1 MQKLI
6 WRVILVSTSLPGLC
20 QSPSAKYEPGT
31 IMAVTRHQNSAAE
44 GDPGIARYEVSIKVG
59 NTLYVGLYTPPDGS
73 NQVEYS
79 AGLER
84 LVSVGTDT
92 LTLPNSRNGT
102 VEVPILR
109 RETLPA
115 QSGIDLS
122 KAPSQYFT
130 MKMQNLTEHLNLSDE
145 QQNKIKPIV
154 EQERGEVGAECF
166 TPTIPR
172 KERFKKWEKIV
183 LASDTKMKPILT
195 SAQWQKLQDI
205 RKEQKQDF
213 KKILEQEKN

>member
-1 MQKLI
+1 MHKLF

-20 QSPSAKYEPGT
+20 QTPAAKYQPGT
-31 IMAVTRHQNSAAE
+31 ITAVTRHQNTAAE

-59 NTLYVGLYTPPDGS
+59 NTIYVGLYTPPDGS

-79 AGLER
+79 ADLER
-84 LVSVGTDT
+84 LVSIGTDT
-92 LTLPNSRNGT
+92 LTLPSRSGT

-115 QSGIDLS
+115 QSGFDIS
-122 KAPSQYFT
+122 KAPGQYFT
-130 MKMQNLTEHLNLSDE
+130 MKMQNLTENLNLTDE
-145 QQNKIKPIV
+145 QQTKIKPIV

-205 RKEQKQDF
+205 RKEQKQDL
-213 KKILEQEKN
+213 KKILEQEKD

>member
-1 MQKLI
+1 MHKLFGL
-6 WRVILVSTSLPGLC
+6 VILVSTSLPGLC
-20 QSPSAKYEPGT
+20 QTPAAKYQPGT
-31 IMAVTRHQNSAAE
+31 IMAVTRHQNTPAE
-44 GDPGIARYEVSIKVG
+44 GDSGIPRYEVSIKVG
-59 NTLYVGLYTPPDGS
+59 NTIYVGLYTPPDGS

-79 AGLER
+79 AGIER

-92 LTLPNSRNGT
+92 LTLPSSRSGT

-115 QSGIDLS
+115 QSGFDIA
-122 KAPSQYFT
+122 KAPGQYFT
-130 MKMQNLTEHLNLSDE
+130 MKMQNLTQNLNLTDE
-145 QQNKIKPIV
+145 QQTKIKPIV

-172 KERFKKWEKIV
+172 KERFKKWESIV

-205 RKEQKQDF
+205 RKEQKQDL

>member
-1 MQKLI
+1 MHKLF

-20 QSPSAKYEPGT
+20 QTPAAKYQPGT
-31 IMAVTRHQNSAAE
+31 ITAVTRHQNTSAE

-59 NTLYVGLYTPPDGS
+59 NTIYVGLYTPPDGS

-79 AGLER
+79 AGIER
-84 LVSVGTDT
+84 LVSIGTDT
-92 LTLPNSRNGT
+92 LTLPSRSGT

-115 QSGIDLS
+115 QSGFDIS
-122 KAPSQYFT
+122 KAPGQYFT
-130 MKMQNLTEHLNLSDE
+130 MKMQNLTENLNLTDE
-145 QQNKIKPIV
+145 QQTKIKPIV

-205 RKEQKQDF
+205 RKEQKQDL
-213 KKILEQEKN
+213 KKILEQEKD

>member
-1 MQKLI
+1 MHKLF
-6 WRVILVSTSLPGLC
+6 WLVIVVSTSLPGLC
-20 QSPSAKYEPGT
+20 QTPAAKYQPGT
-31 IMAVTRHQNSAAE
+31 IMAVTRHQSTSAE
-44 GDPGIARYEVSIKVG
+44 GDSGIARYDVSIKVG

-79 AGLER
+79 AGIER

-92 LTLPNSRNGT
+92 LTLPSSRGGT

-115 QSGIDLS
+115 QDGFDIA
-122 KAPSQYFT
+122 KAPGQYFT
-130 MKMQNLTEHLNLSDE
+130 MKMQNLTQNLNLTDE
-145 QQNKIKPIV
+145 QQTKIKPIV

-205 RKEQKQDF
+205 RKEQKQDL
-213 KKILEQEKN
+213 KKIMEQEKN

>member
-1 MQKLI
+1 MHKLF

-20 QSPSAKYEPGT
+20 QTPAAKYQPGT
-31 IMAVTRHQNSAAE
+31 ITAVTRHQNTAAE

-59 NTLYVGLYTPPDGS
+59 NTIYVGLYTPPDGS

-84 LVSVGTDT
+84 LVSIGTDT
-92 LTLPNSRNGT
+92 LTLPSRSGT

-115 QSGIDLS
+115 QSGFDIS
-122 KAPSQYFT
+122 KAPGQYFT
-130 MKMQNLTEHLNLSDE
+130 MKMQNLTENLNLTDE
-145 QQNKIKPIV
+145 QQTKIKPIV
-154 EQERGEVGAECF
+154 EQERGEVGAECL
-166 TPTIPR
+166 TTTIPR

-205 RKEQKQDF
+205 RKEQKQDL
-213 KKILEQEKN
+213 KKILEQEKD

>member
-1 MQKLI
+1 MRRVFSLI
-6 WRVILVSTSLPGLC
+6 IFVAASMSGLC
-20 QSPSAKYEPGT
+20 QTPSAKYEPGT
-31 IMAVTRHQNSAAE
+31 IMAVTRHQNSASE
-44 GDPGIARYEVSIKVG
+44 GDPGVARYDVSIKVG
-59 NTLYVGLYTPPDGS
+59 NTIYVGLYTPPDGS

-79 AGLER
+79 AGIER

-92 LTLPNSRNGT
+92 LTLPGSKTGT
-102 VEVPILR
+102 VEIPILR

-115 QSGIDLS
+115 QSGFDLS
-122 KAPSQYFT
+122 KAPGQYFT
-130 MKMQNLTEHLNLSDE
+130 MKMQNLTESLNLTDE
-145 QQNKIKPIV
+145 QQTKIKPIV

-195 SAQWQKLQDI
+195 SAQWQKLQDL
-205 RKEQKQDF
+205 RKEQKQDL

>member
-1 MQKLI
+1 MHKLF
-6 WRVILVSTSLPGLC
+6 WSVILVSISLPGLC
-20 QSPSAKYEPGT
+20 QTPAAKYQPGT

-44 GDPGIARYEVSIKVG
+44 GDSGVARYDVSIKVG

-92 LTLPNSRNGT
+92 LTLSSSRNGT

-115 QSGIDLS
+115 QSGFDLS
-122 KAPSQYFT
+122 KAPGQYFT
-130 MKMQNLTEHLNLSDE
+130 MKMQNLTENLNLTDE

>member
-1 MQKLI
+1 MHKLF

-20 QSPSAKYEPGT
+20 QTPAAKYQPGT
-31 IMAVTRHQNSAAE
+31 ITAVTRHQNTAAE

-59 NTLYVGLYTPPDGS
+59 NTIYVGLYTPPDGS

-84 LVSVGTDT
+84 LVSIGTDT
-92 LTLPNSRNGT
+92 LTLPSRSGT

-115 QSGIDLS
+115 QSGFDIS
-122 KAPSQYFT
+122 KAPGQYFT
-130 MKMQNLTEHLNLSDE
+130 MKMQNLTENLNLTDE
-145 QQNKIKPIV
+145 QQTKIKPIV

-205 RKEQKQDF
+205 RKEQKQDL
-213 KKILEQEKN
+213 KKILEQEKD

>member
-1 MQKLI
+1 MHKLF
-6 WRVILVSTSLPGLC
+6 WRLILFSASLPGLS
-20 QSPSAKYEPGT
+20 QNPAAKYQPGT

-59 NTLYVGLYTPPDGS
+59 NTIYVGLYTPPDNS

-92 LTLPNSRNGT
+92 LTLPSTKTGT

-109 RETLPA
+109 RETLQA
-115 QSGIDLS
+115 QPGIDLS
-122 KAPSQYFT
+122 KAPGQYFT
-130 MKMQNLTEHLNLSDE
+130 MKMQNLTENLNLTDE
-145 QQNKIKPIV
+145 QQTKIKPIV

-195 SAQWQKLQDI
+195 SAQWQKLQDL
-205 RKEQKQDF
+205 RKEQKQDL
-213 KKILEQEKN
+213 KKILDQEKN

>member
-1 MQKLI
+1 MRKFF
-6 WRVILVSTSLPGLC
+6 WPVILVSASLPGLC
-20 QSPSAKYEPGT
+20 QAPAAKYQPGT

-44 GDPGIARYEVSIKVG
+44 GDPEIARYEVSIKVG
-59 NTLYVGLYTPPDGS
+59 NTIYVGLYTPPDNS

-79 AGLER
+79 TGIER

-92 LTLPNSRNGT
+92 LTLPGSKTGT
-102 VEVPILR
+102 VEIPILR

-115 QSGIDLS
+115 QSTIDLS
-122 KAPSQYFT
+122 KAPGQYFT
-130 MKMQNLTEHLNLSDE
+130 MKMQNLTENLNLSDE
-145 QQNKIKPIV
+145 QQAKIKPIV

-166 TPTIPR
+166 TPTVPR

-195 SAQWQKLQDI
+195 AAQWQKLQDI
-205 RKEQKQDF
+205 RKEQKQDLR
-213 KKILEQEKN
+213 KILEQEKN

>member
-1 MQKLI
+1 MHKLF
-6 WRVILVSTSLPGLC
+6 WLVIVVSTSLPGLC
-20 QSPSAKYEPGT
+20 QTPAAKYQPGT
-31 IMAVTRHQNSAAE
+31 ITAVTRHQNTSAE

-59 NTLYVGLYTPPDGS
+59 NTIYVGLYTPPDGS

-79 AGLER
+79 AGIER
-84 LVSVGTDT
+84 LVSIGTDT
-92 LTLPNSRNGT
+92 LTLPSRSGT

-115 QSGIDLS
+115 QSGFDIS
-122 KAPSQYFT
+122 KAPGQYFT
-130 MKMQNLTEHLNLSDE
+130 MKMQNLTENLNLTDE
-145 QQNKIKPIV
+145 QQTKIKPIV

-205 RKEQKQDF
+205 RKEQKQDL
-213 KKILEQEKN
+213 KKILEQEKD

>member
-1 MQKLI
+1 MQKLF
-6 WRVILVSTSLPGLC
+6 WLVILVSTSLPGLC
-20 QSPSAKYEPGT
+20 QTPAAKYQPGT
-31 IMAVTRHQNSAAE
+31 IIAVTRHQNTSAE
-44 GDPGIARYEVSIKVG
+44 GDSGIARYDVSIKVG
-59 NTLYVGLYTPPDGS
+59 DTLYVGLYTPPDGS

-79 AGLER
+79 AGIER

-92 LTLPNSRNGT
+92 LTLPSSRGGT

-115 QSGIDLS
+115 QDGFDIA
-122 KAPSQYFT
+122 KAPGQYFT
-130 MKMQNLTEHLNLSDE
+130 MKMQNLTQNLNLTDE
-145 QQNKIKPIV
+145 QQTKIKPIV

-205 RKEQKQDF
+205 RKEQKQDL